1 MRGGLGTGKTCLA
14 KGIARG
20 LGVREELTS
29 PTYTVV
35 AEYEARPSGGPPL
48 PLYHIDAY
56 RLSGPEDFEALGGR
70 ELLYG
75 RGICLIE
82 WAERLREALPPDTI
96 FVDIEIGGEKRRIIR
111 LGAGEK
117 GPCR

>member
-35 AEYEARPSGGPPL
+35 AEYEAGPAGGLPL

-56 RLSGPEDFEALGGR
+56 RLSGQDDFEALGGR

-75 RGICLIE
+75 GGICLIE
-82 WAERLREALPPDTI
+82 WADRIREALPPDTI
-96 FVDIEIGGEKRRIIR
+96 FVDIEIGGGNCRIIR
-111 LGAGEK
+111 FHDGED